1 MVKKKKDEYN
11 KESPDLVISA
21 IEEIGSNVMTS
32 LDELKVGFYISTGMW
47 GFDFALGQGMPNVGV
62 IEIHGP
68 NTIGKTSVALHM
80 TNRAI
85 QKGMTPYY
93 IDMEYAVND
102 NQAAIFIKDNK
113 VRWIQPESGNKA
125 LDIIKY
131 ILRTTKNSFIVL
143 DSVGATVPE
152 VIAEGD
158 VADSHIGVQA
168 RMFMQFGPTAKV
180 WTRKNGNL
188 LLAINQESTKI
199 NPMGGPPGITL
210 AGGRKWEYVPDIR
223 FRLTKKF
230 QNGDIKEGDDQIGHI
245 VEVKVTKNRFGVPF
259 RTAELPLIYGIGF
272 DTNRELIDNAVSL
285 GVVNRAGTWYNYGEQ
300 RLGQGLSKSSKF
312 LSEAPEIA
320 EKIFKELNEI
330 IL

>member
-1 MVKKKKDEYN
+1 MVKKKKEEDN
-11 KESPDLVISA
+11 KDSPDIVVGA
-21 IEEIGSNVMTS
+21 IEEIGANVMTS

-47 GFDFALGQGMPNVGV
+47 GFDYALGQGMPNVGV
-62 IEIHGP
+62 IEMHGP

-85 QKGMTPYY
+85 KKGMTPYY
-93 IDMEYAVND
+93 VDMEYAVND
-102 NQAAIFIKDNK
+102 SQAKIFVEDNK

-143 DSVGATVPE
+143 DSVAAAVPE

-158 VADSHIGVQA
+158 VADSHVGVQA

-180 WTRKNGNL
+180 WTRKNGNVL
-188 LLAINQESTKI
+188 LVINQESTKFI
-199 NPMGGPPGITL
+199 PGSMRPGITL
-210 AGGRKWEYVPDIR
+210 AGGRKWEYIPDIR

-230 QNGDIKEGDDQIGHI
+230 QNGDIKEGDEQIGHI
-245 VEVKVTKNRFGVPF
+245 VEAKITKNRFGVPF
-259 RTAELPLIYGIGF
+259 RIAELPLIYGIGF
-272 DTNRELIDNAVSL
+272 DTNRELIENGVNL
-285 GVVNRAGTWYNYGEQ
+285 GVVNRAGAWYNYGEQ
-300 RLGQGLSKSSKF
+300 RLGQGLSKSSRF
-312 LSEAPEIA
+312 LQEHPEVA